1 MLPRRH
7 VPKHPWCFNVLNQ
20 GGPSRASGRS
30 RTGRNFRGP
39 PRRGFGNTAGADGFI
54 AIMLPLLALAGIMLA
69 GGLIVGKFGLPRP
82 VDTRMLIGGVMMI
95 SGLGFLFQG
104 LAHLF

>member
-1 MLPRRH
+1 
-7 VPKHPWCFNVLNQ
+7 
-20 GGPSRASGRS
+20 
-30 RTGRNFRGP
+30 
-39 PRRGFGNTAGADGFI
+39 
-54 AIMLPLLALAGIMLA
+54 MLPLLALAGIMLA

-82 VDTRMLIGGVMMI
+82 VDTRMLVGGVMMI

>member
-1 MLPRRH
+1 MAHLGVALGTPR
-7 VPKHPWCFNVLNQ
+7 VPTGL
-20 GGPSRASGRS
+20 SR
-30 RTGRNFRGP
+30 
-39 PRRGFGNTAGADGFI
+39 
-54 AIMLPLLALAGIMLA
+54 IMLPLLALAGIMLA